1 MILFKFINLNLKK
14 NETRP
19 KKRFIKK
26 EEEEIKIVFGLP
38 SIKKLMMWII
48 ISAIMMPWISIIIKN
63 NMFQKLLDAF
73 DALLKQTDT
82 EQVSQKK
89 MDYFHK

>member
-1 MILFKFINLNLKK
+1 MKRDLKG
-14 NETRP
+14 
-19 KKRFIKK
+19 RFIKK

-38 SIKKLMMWII
+38 SLKKLMMWII
-48 ISAIMMPWISIIIKN
+48 ISAIMMPWISILIKN

-73 DALLKQTDT
+73 DALLKQADA

>member
-1 MILFKFINLNLKK
+1 MK
-14 NETRP
+14 RDP
-19 KKRFIKK
+19 KGRFIKK

-38 SIKKLMMWII
+38 SLKKLMMWII

-89 MDYFHK
+89 NGLFS

>member
-1 MILFKFINLNLKK
+1 MKRDLKG
-14 NETRP
+14 
-19 KKRFIKK
+19 RFIKK

-38 SIKKLMMWII
+38 SLKKLMMWII

-89 MDYFHK
+89 NGLFS

>member
-1 MILFKFINLNLKK
+1 MKRDLKG
-14 NETRP
+14 
-19 KKRFIKK
+19 RFIKK

-38 SIKKLMMWII
+38 SLKKLMIWII
-48 ISAIMMPWISIIIKN
+48 IFAIMMPWISIIIKN

-89 MDYFHK
+89 NGLFS

>member
-1 MILFKFINLNLKK
+1 MKRDLKG
-14 NETRP
+14 
-19 KKRFIKK
+19 RFIKK

-38 SIKKLMMWII
+38 SRKKLMIWII
-48 ISAIMMPWISIIIKN
+48 IFAIMMPWISIIIKN

>member
-1 MILFKFINLNLKK
+1 MKRDLKG
-14 NETRP
+14 
-19 KKRFIKK
+19 RFIKK

-38 SIKKLMMWII
+38 SLKKLMMWII

>member
-1 MILFKFINLNLKK
+1 MKRDLKG
-14 NETRP
+14 
-19 KKRFIKK
+19 RFIKK

-73 DALLKQTDT
+73 NALLKQTDT